1 MAPLLLL
8 LLLLR
13 LLLRLRHYL
22 LSLRRR
28 RRWLPRLFAPE
39 LRSDRQYV
47 HVDASVANAD
57 CI

>member
-1 MAPLLLL
+1 MAPLL

-22 LSLRRR
+22 LS
-28 RRWLPRLFAPE
+28 LPRLFAPE